1 MSIILSEN
9 ETNSV
14 FACSGRQSYIIVV
27 MKRNTFEKRMA
38 GAVLVAAALLLMVDW
53 SPKMGETTRIVGQ
66 FAKDTPEA
74 VRIITRDVLDT
85 TVKVTGGRFEVE
97 IPTVLTRI
105 RLRPHL

>member
-14 FACSGRQSYIIVV
+14 FACSGRQSDIIVV

-66 FAKDTPEA
+66 FAKDAPDS
-74 VRIITRDVLDT
+74 VPLCLL
-85 TVKVTGGRFEVE
+85 GGQPCPVHNPGELQDCREQCFREV
-97 IPTVLTRI
+97 PVWR
-105 RLRPHL
+105 